1 MFTKT
6 MIELRIPL
14 KAMGAVR
21 MTQRGK
27 FVNKQ
32 AIKYLNYKSA
42 IRISAQS
49 QYKGELIDEPI
60 EVECRFYFAPPKSYT
75 KTKLKQIT
83 SKQMLYTK
91 KPDVDNLFK
100 GVTDALNG
108 VIYNDDSQ
116 IVKATMYKEYSDEDR
131 IVVEIREVI

>member
-1 MFTKT
+1 
-6 MIELRIPL
+6 
-14 KAMGAVR
+14 

-42 IRISAQS
+42 IRMLARI
-49 QYKGELIDEPI
+49 QYKGEPIDKPI

-75 KTKLKQIT
+75 KTKLKQIS

-100 GVTDALNG
+100 GVTDSLNG
-108 VIYNDDSQ
+108 VVYKDDSQ
-116 IVKATMYKEYSDEDR
+116 IVKATMFKEYSDKDS
-131 IVVEIREVI
+131 IVVEIKEVV

>member
-1 MFTKT
+1 MV
-6 MIELRIPL
+6 ELRFPI

-32 AIKYLNYKSA
+32 AIKYLDYKSA
-42 IRISAQS
+42 IRMLAKM
-49 QYKGELIDEPI
+49 QYKGELIDTPI
-60 EVECRFYFAPPKSYT
+60 EVECRFYFSPPKSYT
-75 KTKLKQIT
+75 KTKLKQIS

-100 GVTDALNG
+100 GVTDSLNG
-108 VIYNDDSQ
+108 VIYKDDSQ
-116 IVKATMYKEYSDEDR
+116 IVKATMHKEYSDQDS
-131 IVVEIREVI
+131 IVVEINEVI

>member
-1 MFTKT
+1 
-6 MIELRIPL
+6 
-14 KAMGAVR
+14 MGAVR

-42 IRISAQS
+42 VRLSAQS

-60 EVECRFYFAPPKSYT
+60 EVECRFYFSPPKSYT
-75 KTKLKQIT
+75 KTKLKQI
-83 SKQMLYTK
+83 SRKQMLYTK

-108 VIYNDDSQ
+108 VIYKDDSQ
-116 IVKATMYKEYSDEDR
+116 IVKATMYKEYSDRDS
-131 IVVEIREVI
+131 IVVEISEVI

>member
-1 MFTKT
+1 M
-6 MIELRIPL
+6 

-42 IRISAQS
+42 IRMLARI
-49 QYKGELIDEPI
+49 QYKGELIDGPI

-75 KTKLKQIT
+75 KTKLKQIS

-100 GVTDALNG
+100 GVTDSLNG
-108 VIYNDDSQ
+108 IIYKDDSQ
-116 IVKATMYKEYSDEDR
+116 IVKATMFKEYSDKDS
-131 IVVEIREVI
+131 IVVEIKEVV

>member
-1 MFTKT
+1 
-6 MIELRIPL
+6 
-14 KAMGAVR
+14 MGAVR

-42 IRISAQS
+42 VRLSAQS
-49 QYKGELIDEPI
+49 QYKGELIDTPI
-60 EVECRFYFAPPKSYT
+60 EVECRFYFSPPKSYT
-75 KTKLKQIT
+75 KTKLKQIS

-108 VIYNDDSQ
+108 VIYKDDSQ
-116 IVKATMYKEYSDEDR
+116 IIKATMYKEYSDQDS
-131 IVVEIREVI
+131 IIVEIRGVV

>member
-1 MFTKT
+1 M
-6 MIELRIPL
+6 

-27 FVNKQ
+27 FVSKQ

-49 QYKGELIDEPI
+49 QYKGELIDTPI
-60 EVECRFYFAPPKSYT
+60 EVECRFYFKPPKSYT

>member
-1 MFTKT
+1 MV
-6 MIELRIPL
+6 ELRFPI

-32 AIKYLNYKSA
+32 AIKYLDYKSA
-42 IRISAQS
+42 IRMLAKI
-49 QYKGELIDEPI
+49 QYKGELIDTPI
-60 EVECRFYFAPPKSYT
+60 EVECRFYFSPPKSYT
-75 KTKLKQIT
+75 KTKLKQIS

-100 GVTDALNG
+100 GVTDSLNG
-108 VIYNDDSQ
+108 VIYKDDSQ
-116 IVKATMYKEYSDEDR
+116 IVKATMYKEYSDQDS
-131 IVVEIREVI
+131 IVVEINEVI

>member
-1 MFTKT
+1 
-6 MIELRIPL
+6 
-14 KAMGAVR
+14 MGAVR

-42 IRISAQS
+42 VRMLSKV
-49 QYKGELIDEPI
+49 QYKGELIDTPI
-60 EVECRFYFAPPKSYT
+60 EVECRFYFKPPKSYT
-75 KTKLKQIT
+75 KTKMKQIS

-108 VIYNDDSQ
+108 VLYNDDSQ

>member
-1 MFTKT
+1 M
-6 MIELRIPL
+6 

-32 AIKYLNYKSA
+32 AIKYLEYKSA
-42 IRISAQS
+42 IRMLSKF
-49 QYKGELIDEPI
+49 QYKGELIEGPI

-75 KTKLKQIT
+75 KTKLKQIS

-100 GVTDALNG
+100 GVTDSLNG
-108 VIYNDDSQ
+108 VIYKDDSQ
-116 IVKATMYKEYSDEDR
+116 IVKATMYKEYSDKDS
-131 IVVEIREVI
+131 IVVEIKGVI